1 MAHLDSQ
8 EDKLVGLKNSVCI
21 ITGGGS
27 GIGRASGLMM
37 AEEGAVCVAV
47 GRTVSK
53 VEAVRDEIVEAGG
66 AAEAYGVDVGDK
78 DSVDSMVEEVIGRH
92 GKVDVLVN
100 NAGHS
105 SPRRMLLTTTPDD
118 LRSVYDS
125 NLVGSVFCTQAVVPS
140 MVDAGQGTVINV
152 SSMAGVSASPL
163 AGMSYSAAKAAVIN
177 FTAFINAEYRNTG
190 IRASVVIPGE
200 VDTPILDGRPVVPD
214 TDARSTMVTA
224 EDTAEAITLIARLP
238 QRAAI
243 PELIIRPTWLR
254 DTSGEVNIA

>member
-1 MAHLDSQ
+1 MS
-8 EDKLVGLKNSVCI
+8 LKGKICV

-27 GIGRASGLMM
+27 GIGRASAIQM
-37 AEEGAVCVAV
+37 AAEGAVAVVV
-47 GRTVSK
+47 GRTASK
-53 VEAVRDEIVEAGG
+53 VEAVRDEIAAGG
-66 AAEAYGVDVGDK
+66 GSAQAYGVDVGDE
-78 DSVDSMVEEVIGRH
+78 DGVRRMVDEILDAR
-92 GKVDVLVN
+92 GKIDVLVN

-105 SPRRMLLTTTPDD
+105 SPRRMLLTTTAED
-118 LRSVYDS
+118 LRSVYES
-125 NLVGSVFCTQAVVPS
+125 NLVGSVFCSQAVVPS
-140 MVDAGQGTVINV
+140 MKKAGRGTIINV

-177 FTAFINAEYRNTG
+177 FTAFLNAELRNTG

-214 TDARSTMVTA
+214 AEARQTMVTA

-254 DTSGEVNIA
+254 DTSGEANVA

>member
-1 MAHLDSQ
+1 M
-8 EDKLVGLKNSVCI
+8 GLRDSVCI

-27 GIGRASGLMM
+27 GIGRATGLMM
-37 AEEGAVCVAV
+37 AQEGAVVIAV
-47 GRTVSK
+47 GRTATK
-53 VEAVRDEIVEAGG
+53 VEAVRDEIVELGG
-66 AAEAYGVDVGDK
+66 AADAYGVDVVDK
-78 DSVDSMVEEVIGRH
+78 DSVAAMVNEVLDRH

-105 SPRRMLLTTTPDD
+105 SPRRMLLTTTPED

-140 MVDAGQGTVINV
+140 MVDAEQGTIINV
-152 SSMAGVSASPL
+152 SSMAGVNASPL

-177 FTAFINAEYRNTG
+177 FTAFVNSEYRNSG

-214 TDARSTMVTA
+214 SEARSTMVTA

-254 DTSGEVNIA
+254 DTAAEVNIA

>member
-1 MAHLDSQ
+1 MS
-8 EDKLVGLKNSVCI
+8 LKGKICV

-27 GIGRASGLMM
+27 GIGRASAIQM
-37 AEEGAVCVAV
+37 ASEGAVAVVV
-47 GRTVSK
+47 GRTASK
-53 VEAVRDEIVEAGG
+53 VEAVRDEIAAGGG
-66 AAEAYGVDVGDK
+66 AAQAYGVDVGDE
-78 DSVDSMVEEVIGRH
+78 DGVRRMVDEILDAR
-92 GKVDVLVN
+92 GKIDVLVN

-105 SPRRMLLTTTPDD
+105 SPRRMLLTTTAED
-118 LRSVYDS
+118 LRSVYES
-125 NLVGSVFCTQAVVPS
+125 NLVGSVFCSQAVVPS
-140 MVDAGQGTVINV
+140 MKKAGRGTIINV

-177 FTAFINAEYRNTG
+177 FTAFLNAELRNTG

-214 TDARSTMVTA
+214 AEARQTMVTA

-254 DTSGEVNIA
+254 DTSGEANIA

>member
-1 MAHLDSQ
+1 MSL
-8 EDKLVGLKNSVCI
+8 EGKICV

-27 GIGRASGLMM
+27 GIGRASAIQM
-37 AEEGAVCVAV
+37 ASEGAVAVVV
-47 GRTVSK
+47 GRTASK
-53 VEAVRDEIVEAGG
+53 VEAVRDEIAANGG
-66 AAEAYGVDVGDK
+66 SAQAYGVDVGDE
-78 DSVDSMVEEVIGRH
+78 DGVRRMVDEILDAR
-92 GKVDVLVN
+92 GKIDVLVN

-105 SPRRMLLTTTPDD
+105 SPRRMLLTTTAED
-118 LRSVYDS
+118 LRSVYES
-125 NLVGSVFCTQAVVPS
+125 NLVGSVFCSQAVVPS
-140 MVDAGQGTVINV
+140 MKKAGRGTIINV

-177 FTAFINAEYRNTG
+177 FTAFLNAELRNTG

-214 TDARSTMVTA
+214 AEARRTMVTA

-254 DTSGEVNIA
+254 DTSGEANIA